1 MVPVVSVDTRRVCF
15 WVRCPV
21 YPSHCRLPATT
32 HEGYFRLT
40 CYRNTSLSR
49 AVVSGRVAGKMER
62 STPFSRCGFSS
73 SSGKAVIWLFRFA
86 SCHVVSALSHF
97 YVESFWVFL
106 LSPVSFLLVGSVRPS
121 FGNPIQSHIQI
132 NPRKTQV
139 QILRPHINPH
149 PLRDFAMMMMDLVS
163 TLLLG
168 GTPGGTP
175 FSLTEMCGQSWAR
188 CQQLQF
194 CPRHAVASWTYTLPA
209 LRNPHRT
216 SASGGA
222 RLWFG
227 F

>member
-1 MVPVVSVDTRRVCF
+1 MKDISGLHVTEVP
-15 WVRCPV
+15 
-21 YPSHCRLPATT
+21 PSLVQWYQAGWRERWKDQLLFH
-32 HEGYFRLT
+32 
-40 CYRNTSLSR
+40 
-49 AVVSGRVAGKMER
+49 VAGFQVQVR
-62 STPFSRCGFSS
+62 RQSFGYWILCLLHH
-73 SSGKAVIWLFRFA
+73 WHLFRFA

-106 LSPVSFLLVGSVRPS
+106 LSPVPFLLVGSVRPS
-121 FGNPIQSHIQI
+121 FGNSIQSHIQI

-216 SASGGA
+216 SASGGV

>member
-1 MVPVVSVDTRRVCF
+1 MLQK
-15 WVRCPV
+15 
-21 YPSHCRLPATT
+21 YLP
-32 HEGYFRLT
+32 
-40 CYRNTSLSR
+40 LSC
-49 AVVSGRVAGKMER
+49 SGIRQGGGKDGKIN
-62 STPFSRCGFSS
+62 SFSRCGFSS
-73 SSGKAVIWLFRFA
+73 SSGKAVIWPLDSLPAAPLASISVCKPPCRF
-86 SCHVVSALSHF
+86 C
-97 YVESFWVFL
+97 VESSWVFL

-121 FGNPIQSHIQI
+121 FGNSIQSHIQI